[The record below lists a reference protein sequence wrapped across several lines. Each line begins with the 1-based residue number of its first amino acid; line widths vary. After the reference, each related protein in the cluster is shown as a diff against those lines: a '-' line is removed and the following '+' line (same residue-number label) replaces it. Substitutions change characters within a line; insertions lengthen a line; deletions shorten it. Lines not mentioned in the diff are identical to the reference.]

1 MATNYSDY
9 LRLERLLELQG
20 GLDGDERTL
29 APAELL
35 FIVVHQIDELWFKLA
50 LHELE
55 RVRDVFARDLVD
67 EQEIAPAASGLRRVV
82 KTFELAAAHFALI
95 ETMSPRD
102 FLEFRNKLAPASGF
116 QSPQFRE
123 VEMLLGLEAA
133 GRVKLGGQ
141 DVMDAFKPKAGI
153 AGWAEQKVATRT
165 HDSRP
170 TLKQALE
177 KWLARTPI
185 DGSTPATPDDT
196 ARVDAFLDA
205 YLASHRREIDA
216 ALAQAQSSGIADA
229 QVAALFAAEKE
240 AAAKFLKSGD
250 DVRTDPLRRR
260 VRAAA
265 LFIESYRELPLLS
278 WPREVL
284 DLVIQLEQAFL
295 IFRQR
300 HARMVERMIGRRV
313 GTGGSDGVH
322 YLDTTALQY
331 RVFDDLWKVRRLL
344 VPRGAAPPLAHAA
357 RYDFQPL

>member
-1 MATNYSDY
+1 MPTNYSDY
-9 LRLERLLELQG
+9 LGLEKLLALQG
-20 GLDGDERTL
+20 GLAGDERTL

-35 FIVVHQIDELWFKLA
+35 FIVVHQVDELWFKLA

-82 KTFELAAAHFALI
+82 KTFELAAAHFALM

-123 VEMLLGLEAA
+123 VEMVLGLEAK
-133 GRVKLGGQ
+133 GRVKLAGQ

-153 AGWAEQKVATRT
+153 AGWAEQKVAARLA
-165 HDSRP
+165 DRRP
-170 TLKQALE
+170 TLKAAIE

-185 DGSTPATPDDT
+185 DGSTPATGDDA
-196 ARVDAFLDA
+196 ARVDAFLGR
-205 YLASHRREIDA
+205 YLACHGREVDA

-229 QVAALFAAEKE
+229 EVAALYAAEKE
-240 AAAKFLKSGD
+240 AARQFLRDGD
-250 DVRTDPLRRR
+250 EVRADPLRRR

-265 LFIESYRELPLLS
+265 LFIELYRELPLLS

-295 IFRQR
+295 VFRQR

-322 YLDTTALQY
+322 YLDATALAY

-344 VPRGAAPPLAHAA
+344 VPRGAAPPLSHAA
-357 RYDFQPL
+357 LYDFRTS